1 MNKPKENRLELLE
14 DKEYRKNLKNFY
26 LIEIASCRSRH
37 DNAAEDYDVCSV
49 KESLRL
55 NGIVCGIWTC
65 LADKQIYP
73 IIQNIIDNRKYSQKY
88 NGNYFVMRIR
98 VVKSVNTDACKDG
111 DAIVLES
118 HITSPGARIL
128 YPGLNYD
135 LDGDFLFIDQTDLEP
150 ISDFERKFLL
160 EEEREE
166 TLKKLEELQKEM
178 KIHEEK
184 FQSLKA
190 KYDSLGKNS

>member
-26 LIEIASCRSRH
+26 LIEIASYRSRH

-55 NGIVCGIWTC
+55 SGIVCGIWTC
-65 LADKQIYP
+65 LADKQIYQIYP
-73 IIQNIIDNRKYSQKY
+73 IIQNIIDSQKY

-118 HITSPGARIL
+118 HITSPGAH
-128 YPGLNYD
+128 D